1 MKNHL
6 RLIVCCAS
14 LVVALAPL
22 AAFADN
28 STSHEQDELA
38 NGEAQLVDAEQQVS
52 DMQAQAQ
59 QSAANERMIS
69 VIKSEAL
76 RQNQLENVANG
87 NALESI
93 ASALA
98 DATRAQGDVNA
109 QNELQIAQMK
119 AATLVATADANV
131 ANAQMLAQNKGRW
144 DELANAQAQSA
155 LLHQIADFL
164 TNTQAQI
171 NMDSARETADAQA
184 DAIAMP
190 AEAQQA
196 NSDAMG
202 ANDLLDADTDLAA
215 GDLAATSVALTAD
228 TAEGTVL
235 AHAEESLA
243 NDEAMLQESTEP

>member
-1 MKNHL
+1 MNRL
-6 RLIVCCAS
+6 RLMVCCAS

-28 STSHEQDELA
+28 SISHEQDELA
-38 NGEAQLVDAEQQVS
+38 NGRAQLADAEAQVS

-59 QSAANERMIS
+59 QSAANERMIA

-76 RQNQLENVANG
+76 RQNQLNNVANG
-87 NALESI
+87 NALEQI
-93 ASALA
+93 ATALA
-98 DATRAQGDVNA
+98 DATRAQGNLNA

-119 AATLVATADANV
+119 AATLVATADANL

-144 DELANAQAQSA
+144 DELANAQAQST
-155 LLHQIADFL
+155 LLHQVADFL

-171 NMDSARETADAQA
+171 NMDSARETADAEA
-184 DAIAMP
+184 DAIVMP

-202 ANDLLDADTDLAA
+202 ANDLLAADTDLAA
-215 GDLAATSVALTAD
+215 GELAATSVFVGAQAQES
-228 TAEGTVL
+228 AVL
-235 AHAEESLA
+235 SHAEASLA
-243 NDEAMLQESTEP
+243 NDVAMLAEATEP